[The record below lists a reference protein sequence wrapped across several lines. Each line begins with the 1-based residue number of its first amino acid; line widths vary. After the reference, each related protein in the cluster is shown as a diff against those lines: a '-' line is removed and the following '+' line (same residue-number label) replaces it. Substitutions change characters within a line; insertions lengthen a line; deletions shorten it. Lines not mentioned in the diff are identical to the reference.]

1 MVNSDKLRIANLLNC
16 YLITLVQ
23 LLIDCD
29 LFKILVE
36 LSGLEDPQITVP
48 AQKFLKQLTILMF
61 NSLPNSSK
69 YIDFLISSVTQD
81 HEASVSLKSCSSF
94 VINKIGNYVF
104 DQKPKQQNIK
114 LLSEL

>member
-1 MVNSDKLRIANLLNC
+1 M
-16 YLITLVQ
+16 
-23 LLIDCD
+23 LIDCD

-36 LSGLEDPQITVP
+36 LSGLEDQQITVP

-69 YIDFLISSVTQD
+69 YIDFLISSVTQE
-81 HEASVSLKSCSSF
+81 HEGAVSLSLKSCSSF

-104 DQKPKQQNIK
+104 DKKPKQQNIK

>member
-1 MVNSDKLRIANLLNC
+1 MSGNLKISNLLNC

-36 LSGLEDPQITVP
+36 LSGLEDSDVAIP

-69 YIDFLISSVTQD
+69 YIDFLISAATQSG
-81 HEASVSLKSCSSF
+81 EYSIELKSCSSY
-94 VINKIGNYVF
+94 VINKIGNYIF
-104 DQKPKQQNIK
+104 DDKIK
-114 LLSEL
+114 